1 YLSLTPHVPVVWVG
15 SGSVCIGYDLR
26 ARTKSPRVVYFRET
40 GDDSSPSPFHPSSPA
55 AIFPVKEFV
64 NRKETDVEEEKEH
77 SDQASRLKLVVSDS
91 FLSFMWVLSGSVI
104 RYLIYMIL
112 GTGMDPIS
120 VLLKGYVAVVYLYYF
135 SQLRKCLEGFL
146 LSLLSEN
153 EDEEEG
159 RQVRKKRKEEEEV
172 VREEEGGGRG
182 RKKRSVPGWWRWW
195 TGRPS
200 HPKRVGL
207 TYQFMPGMVLGS
219 IIGVWLITA
228 TFPAAADGPHLNVD
242 VSYGALIEGLI
253 TFAII
258 ILSLG
263 LNKFPR
269 SSHKTWISSFAKLAL
284 HVLASDIT
292 GGVMNPASAF
302 GWAYAQGKHLTKEHL
317 CVYWLAPMEATLLV
331 VWICSLFVKLPK
343 QKRQHGMQYKDKLV

>member
-1 YLSLTPHVPVVWVG
+1 ML
-15 SGSVCIGYDLR
+15 DQ
-26 ARTKSPRVVYFRET
+26 
-40 GDDSSPSPFHPSSPA
+40 
-55 AIFPVKEFV
+55 KEFV

-135 SQLRKCLEGFL
+135 SQLRKVTNGGSYNPLFVLCHAISDNFVEFLYVVFGRIPAQVFFYYGQSFSYISGFERI
-146 LSLLSEN
+146 LLSEN

>member
-1 YLSLTPHVPVVWVG
+1 ML
-15 SGSVCIGYDLR
+15 DQ
-26 ARTKSPRVVYFRET
+26 
-40 GDDSSPSPFHPSSPA
+40 
-55 AIFPVKEFV
+55 KEFV

-135 SQLRKCLEGFL
+135 SQLRKVTNGGSYNPLFVLCHAISDNFVEFL
-146 LSLLSEN
+146 YVVF
-153 EDEEEG
+153 G
-159 RQVRKKRKEEEEV
+159 RIPAQ
-172 VREEEGGGRG
+172 
-182 RKKRSVPGWWRWW
+182 
-195 TGRPS
+195 
-200 HPKRVGL
+200 
-207 TYQFMPGMVLGS
+207 VLGS